1 MKYRLNERIFTPA
14 MNIDIGIDIG
24 VQPNID
30 IVIDLGLDFLEG
42 KLLISI
48 LILKKKF

>member
-1 MKYRLNERIFTPA
+1 MI
-14 MNIDIGIDIG
+14 NIDIGIDIG

-30 IVIDLGLDFLEG
+30 IGIDLGLDFLEG
-42 KLLISI
+42 KILISI